1 MTADLFYQS
10 QQNKFVLIPR
20 LVELQLKLIQVMKM
34 MDLKVLHCI
43 AKVLRERRNKKSM
56 ITIKVMLQNSLFHTV
71 NISDSNFL

>member
-34 MDLKVLHCI
+34 MNLKVLHCI
-43 AKVLRERRNKKSM
+43 AKVVRERRKN
-56 ITIKVMLQNSLFHTV
+56 Q
-71 NISDSNFL
+71 